1 MTRPFAVL
9 ILLGTLL
16 SISCKSPP
24 ATSPPGDAAPAS
36 APATPSDA
44 PAEAPSDGAAA
55 EAEAEA
61 SPPAG
66 GALALRHPGQPRTR
80 SNGAIVGPEAPVV
93 PAAGQFTTPCADR
106 KAGESWESD
115 GASCMCDRGGEVHCS
130 RKTSLHGKIR

>member
-1 MTRPFAVL
+1 M
-9 ILLGTLL
+9 LLGTLL

-36 APATPSDA
+36 APAAPSDA
-44 PAEAPSDGAAA
+44 PADAPSDGDAAP

-80 SNGAIVGPEAPVV
+80 SNGAIAGPEAPVV